1 MSNPKS
7 VHSIGLFEA
16 KTHLSEL
23 VSRVEAGEEIVITR
37 HNKPVVRLVAMDHS
51 DDLNGAARQK
61 AIADLLAFE
70 PIDMG
75 DASLKSLIQAGRE

>member
-51 DDLNGAARQK
+51 EMYPKTVYTLTTSAMAVQRMTNSS
-61 AIADLLAFE
+61 AIYAC
-70 PIDMG
+70 
-75 DASLKSLIQAGRE
+75 